1 MQSFDFQ
8 VVLNTPLERVFA
20 IYVDVER
27 WRNRN
32 QFGEIRWVK
41 GRPWAVG
48 SRLHIEIQSPL
59 RTSVEQVVQHFSRNE
74 SVSYLS
80 ELLGITCEMR
90 VTFTVVS
97 ERQTAINVVMQLV
110 GSASRSLD
118 FALAPM
124 IKGAVKGLFE
134 ELRKECE
141 NPSVRADE
149 MLLP

>member
-32 QFGEIRWVK
+32 QFGEIRWIK

-48 SRLHIEIQSPL
+48 SRLHIEIQSPV
-59 RTSVEQVVQHFSRNE
+59 RTSVEQVVQHFTPNE

-80 ELLGITCEMR
+80 EVLGITCEMR

-97 ERQTAINVVMQLV
+97 ERQTAINVVMHLV
-110 GSASRSLD
+110 GSVSRSLD
-118 FALAPM
+118 FALAPV
-124 IKGAVKGLFE
+124 IKQAVKGLFE
-134 ELRKECE
+134 ELRKECD
-141 NPSVRADE
+141 NPSVRADGL
-149 MLLP
+149 MQP

>member
-32 QFGEIRWVK
+32 QFGEIRWIK

-48 SRLHIEIQSPL
+48 SRLHIEIQSPI
-59 RTSVEQVVQHFSRNE
+59 RTSVDQVVQHFTRNE

-90 VTFTVVS
+90 ITFTVVS

-124 IKGAVKGLFE
+124 IKGTVKGLFD

-149 MLLP
+149 MPLP